1 MNESSIPSFLLHDIL
16 QVRGDATLF
25 WDDKIYQ
32 FISFRQEGNKSPL
45 IFVTVLANN
54 SAMIKNYSHMVI
66 KTFTER
72 LLKDVEFN
80 EGSYQQ
86 WIVDNFLLDI
96 QNCMKELA
104 GQETDSQIDPP
115 GVSDGAVRQVLNL
128 IDIVKSRMKQRITRP
143 LQQLLSDTYA
153 STFKNLWFEE
163 GAARRIN
170 SRNNGKL
177 GRIIEKFNHVTDS
190 VSPELNA
197 AYESLHAVLPQFR
210 HWRRINYRVIKELT
224 NNKSRLG
231 AYKQNTKTLNELR
244 NQLDGMTGHTISI
257 PEFGQQFYNDVEAL
271 YDRIKN
277 LVTSDRELMEQINNI
292 QERIENQQTEDTVS
306 SDNRIVIGPYEINH
320 KYSREYFIGEHTGKY
335 IIQGG
340 WGSDY
345 YLFEDAYVAVPLT
358 NYDIINLYRGGQV
371 PPPIVVNTYGPHP
384 FLQDSC
390 RSEQPICMGNTLY
403 SHTNLSPVDRVM
415 YTLEM
420 GKKVLREGH
429 HSLNKNSY
437 YIRMTDPR
445 LVSRIIHKKDLKHHK
460 GVFISR
466 YHKG

>member
-1 MNESSIPSFLLHDIL
+1 MNESTIPSFLLHDIL

-32 FISFRQEGNKSPL
+32 FTSLRQEGNKSPL

-54 SAMIKNYSHMVI
+54 SAMIKNYSHIVI
-66 KTFTER
+66 KLFTER

-80 EGSYQQ
+80 ERSYQQ
-86 WIVDNFLLDI
+86 WIVDNFLVDV
-96 QNCMKELA
+96 QKCMKELA
-104 GQETDSQIDPP
+104 GRETDSQPDHPE
-115 GVSDGAVRQVLNL
+115 VSDGAVRQVLNL
-128 IDIVKSRMKQRITRP
+128 IDIVKCRVKQRMTRP

-153 STFKNLWFEE
+153 STFQNLWFEE
-163 GAARRIN
+163 DSTHRF
-170 SRNNGKL
+170 SSQNNAKL

-190 VSPELNA
+190 VSPELNTT
-197 AYESLHAVLPQFR
+197 YESLHSILPQFR
-210 HWRRINYRVIKELT
+210 HWRRVNYRVIKELT

-231 AYKQNTKTLNELR
+231 SYKQNTKTLNELR
-244 NQLDGMTGHTISI
+244 NRLDGLTENTVSI
-257 PEFGQQFYNDVEAL
+257 TEFGQQFYRDVEAL

-277 LVTSDRELMEQINNI
+277 LVTSDRELMEQINSI
-292 QERIENQQTEDTVS
+292 QQRIEKQRIDNTASSED
-306 SDNRIVIGPYEINH
+306 RIVIGPYEINH

-345 YLFEDAYVAVPLT
+345 YLFEDAYVAVPVT
-358 NYDIINLYRGGQV
+358 YYDIINLYRGGLV
-371 PPPIVVNTYGPHP
+371 PQPIVVNTYGPHP
-384 FLQDSC
+384 FLQDSGK
-390 RSEQPICMGNTLY
+390 SEQPICMGNTLF

-445 LVSRIIHKKDLKHHK
+445 LVSKMIHKKDLKHHK

-466 YHKG
+466 YNKG